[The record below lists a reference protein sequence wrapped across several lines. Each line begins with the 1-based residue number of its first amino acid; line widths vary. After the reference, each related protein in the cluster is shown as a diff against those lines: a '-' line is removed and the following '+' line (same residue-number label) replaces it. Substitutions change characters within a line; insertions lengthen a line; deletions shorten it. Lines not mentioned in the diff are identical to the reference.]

1 MNWKVIREIFR
12 KSQFKKDFK
21 RILKQG
27 KRLDEL
33 KAILKLLVAGKEIPE
48 KYKDHQLTGNWKE
61 FRELHIQPD
70 WLLVY
75 KIENDVLTLI
85 RTGSHSELF
94 G

>member
-1 MNWKVIREIFR
+1 VIKEIFR

-21 RILKQG
+21 RILKQD
-27 KRLDEL
+27 KKPDEFKEVL
-33 KAILKLLVAGKEIPE
+33 RILVSEKEIPE

-70 WLLVY
+70 WLLIY
-75 KIENDVLTLI
+75 KIEGETLTLI

>member
-1 MNWKVIREIFR
+1 MIKEIFR

-27 KRLDEL
+27 RKSEEF
-33 KAILKLLVAGKEIPE
+33 KTILKILVSGKEIPD

-70 WLLVY
+70 WLLIY
-75 KIENDVLTLI
+75 KIEDDTLTLI
-85 RTGSHSELF
+85 RIGSHSELF

>member
-1 MNWKVIREIFR
+1 MIKEIFR

-27 KRLDEL
+27 RKPEEFKKVL
-33 KAILKLLVAGKEIPE
+33 KILVSGKEFLD

-61 FRELHIQPD
+61 FRELHIKPD
-70 WLLVY
+70 WLLIY
-75 KIENDVLTLI
+75 KIENETLTLI